1 MLTPMMVAYRFPL
14 CSEGEPPTKKPKTTS
29 VVVEQAGQSDKVVI
43 DHIPDTDSVFEE
55 VEEEMGG
62 IRPPASMGEMGGIRP
77 PASIGEMGGIR
88 PPASRGE
95 MGGI

>member
-1 MLTPMMVAYRFPL
+1 MSGMFSLG

-55 VEEEMGG
+55 VRLGCYHYVSFCTVVTKSDYCKVYCF
-62 IRPPASMGEMGGIRP
+62 ASC
-77 PASIGEMGGIR
+77 SCFF
-88 PPASRGE
+88 
-95 MGGI
+95 